1 MMRMTNRA
9 RWGATAGAAAAAVLA
24 IGACSS
30 FKDQLLEPQNPGL
43 IDPTAVSSAPAA
55 LALKVGAMG
64 RVRYVVD
71 CGSGNNECLW
81 EEAGSLADEFHN
93 SDFQNVRQDI
103 DQRQIADDNTT
114 VPWTSVTQNRGF
126 VRDAIEKM
134 KQYLPDNNADIGEL
148 YLGLGF
154 LEMSLGE
161 NYCNG
166 IPLGHTVAGVVTYGT
181 SLTDAQVL
189 DSASAHVDTALT
201 LTAGTDEASQA
212 VHQAALIIKARILT
226 DQAKYAAAAAL
237 VTPSAVPSTY
247 QYLFATSAA
256 SGNDDLGIWV
266 VNNSTARLSVSD
278 SAEIVNGK
286 VTVTKNALPF
296 ASANDPRIP
305 VKSGDDVNPTV
316 GPEDTATPMFVQ
328 LLYGRDDPI
337 AMASGI
343 DARFIEAEAKLNAAD
358 IGGMMAILNGLR
370 TAPPPIGV
378 FQPRSMPAL
387 PTPASQDAAT
397 TLLFR
402 EKAFWTFG
410 RGQRLNDLR
419 RLMRQYKRAEE
430 NVFPTGNYFKG
441 GTYGH
446 SIQFP
451 VPNSER
457 TNPNFTGCLDRNA

>member
-9 RWGATAGAAAAAVLA
+9 RWAATAGAAAAVLA
-24 IGACSS
+24 IGACTS

-43 IDPTAVSSAPAA
+43 IDPTAVGSPAA
-55 LALKVGAMG
+55 AMALKVGAMG
-64 RVRYVVD
+64 RVRAVVD
-71 CGSGNNECLW
+71 CGGNNECLW
-81 EEAGSLADEFHN
+81 EEAGSLADEYHN

-103 DQRQIADDNTT
+103 DQRQIADDNGT
-114 VPWTSVTQNRGF
+114 VPWNSVTQNRGF
-126 VRDAIEKM
+126 VRDAIEKV
-134 KQYLPDNNADIGEL
+134 KEFLPDNHADIGEL

-166 IPLGHTVAGVVTYGT
+166 VPLGHTVAGAVTYGPP
-181 SLTDAQVL
+181 LTDAQVL

-201 LTAGTDEASQA
+201 LTTGTDEASQA

-237 VTPSAVPSTY
+237 VPSSAVPSNY
-247 QYLFATSAA
+247 QYLFATSSANQ
-256 SGNDDLGIWV
+256 NDDLGIWV
-266 VNNSTARLSVSD
+266 INASTARLTVSD
-278 SAEIVNGK
+278 SAEVVNGK

-305 VKSGDDVNPTV
+305 VKSGQDVSPKV
-316 GPEDTATPMFVQ
+316 GPEDGQTSMFVQ

-337 AMASGI
+337 PMASGV
-343 DARFIEAEAKLNAAD
+343 DARLIEAEAKLNASD
-358 IGGMMAILNGLR
+358 IGGMMAIINGLR
-370 TAPPPIGV
+370 TSPPAIGIY
-378 FQPRSMPAL
+378 QPKALPPL
-387 PTPASQDAAT
+387 PTPANQDAAT

-419 RLMRQYKRAEE
+419 RLMRQYKRSED
-430 NVFPTGNYFKG
+430 NVFPTGSYFKG

-457 TNPNFTGCLDRNA
+457 TNPNFTGCIDRNA

>member
-1 MMRMTNRA
+1 M
-9 RWGATAGAAAAAVLA
+9 
-24 IGACSS
+24 
-30 FKDQLLEPQNPGL
+30 
-43 IDPTAVSSAPAA
+43 
-55 LALKVGAMG
+55 ALKVGAMG
-64 RVRYVVD
+64 RVRGVVD
-71 CGSGNNECLW
+71 CGGNNECLW
-81 EEAGSLADEFHN
+81 EEAGSLTDEYHN

-103 DQRQIADDNTT
+103 DQRQIADDNGT
-114 VPWTSVTQNRGF
+114 VPWNSVTQNRGF
-126 VRDAIEKM
+126 VRDAIEKV
-134 KQYLPDNNADIGEL
+134 KQYLPDNKADIGEL

-166 IPLGHTVAGVVTYGT
+166 IPLGHTVAGAVTYGT
-181 SLTDAQVL
+181 PLTDAQVL

-201 LTAGTDEASQA
+201 LTAGTDEASLA

-237 VTPSAVPSTY
+237 VPTSAVPSNY
-247 QYLFATSAA
+247 QYLFATSA
-256 SGNDDLGIWV
+256 SNQNDDLGIWV
-266 VNNSTARLSVSD
+266 INASTARLTVSD
-278 SAEIVNGK
+278 SAEVVNGK

-305 VKSGDDVNPTV
+305 VKSGQDVSPKV
-316 GPEDTATPMFVQ
+316 GPEDGQTPMFVQ

-337 AMASGI
+337 PMASGV
-343 DARFIEAEAKLNAAD
+343 DARFIEAEAKLNASD
-358 IGGMMAILNGLR
+358 IGGMMAIVNGLR
-370 TAPPPIGV
+370 TSPPPIGI
-378 FQPRSMPAL
+378 FQPKAL
-387 PTPASQDAAT
+387 PPLPIPANQDAAT

-419 RLMRQYKRAEE
+419 RLMRQYKRSED
-430 NVFPTGNYFKG
+430 NVFPTGPYFKG

-457 TNPNFTGCLDRNA
+457 TNPNFTGCIDRNA